1 MTIKEIEGTDEYY
14 ICNKIIT
21 GLEVIVHKE
30 TKFINATKVCL
41 IYGKR
46 YESYIRI
53 SKRKD
58 YINNLSD
65 QLGYPSTFLIKAGGT
80 NKLFSIISGTY
91 VHEDIIKDVLE
102 WCKNTKNNQPE
113 RLIVNKLVE
122 NMENYILE
130 VPVGRLVPKGHVS
143 CGRIDI
149 LTDKQ
154 IIEVKEGCSWKSAL
168 GQILIYGHF
177 YPDKKMRIHLFSTG
191 NLDIEF
197 IKTIYNKHNVEL
209 SYED

>member
-1 MTIKEIEGTDEYY
+1 MTIKAIDGTDEYY
-14 ICNKIIT
+14 ICNTIINGT
-21 GLEVIVHKE
+21 PKGLDIIVHKE
-30 TKFINATKVCL
+30 TEFINATKVCA

-46 YESYIRI
+46 YENYIQTN
-53 SKRKD
+53 KRKD
-58 YINNLSD
+58 YINNLSN
-65 QLGYPSTFLIKAGGT
+65 QLGYQSTFSIKGGKG
-80 NKLFSIISGTY
+80 NIYDNIRGTY
-91 VHEDIIKDVLE
+91 VHEYIIKDVLE

-113 RLIVNKLVE
+113 RLIVNKLIE

-130 VPVGRLVPKGHVS
+130 VPVS

-149 LTDKQ
+149 LTDKE
-154 IIEVKEGCSWKSAL
+154 IIEVKEGTCWKSAL

-177 YPDKKMRIHLFSTG
+177 YPDKKMRIHLFSTR

-209 SYED
+209 SYEE